1 MGERKRARPF
11 VATISFFTAALC
23 VMTEQ
28 RFFVSRFF
36 LVYGLVMVIAV
47 TVTALF
53 MGWFTYF
60 IGAQS
65 DGSPLI
71 LTILGIFSA
80 FCGVASLVLWTKIL
94 ALIRRRA
101 EPVIS
106 FKADSVT
113 YQTNTGEM
121 VSIPLSEI
129 WGVEVE
135 SLSPEYGGGNILIRR
150 SNSQIDKIYHNN
162 LGASYKEVFLA
173 FKERAPHLRQPYS
186 TVWRLNR
193 AVQQSR

>member
-1 MGERKRARPF
+1 
-11 VATISFFTAALC
+11 
-23 VMTEQ
+23 MTEQ

-47 TVTALF
+47 TVAALY
-53 MGWFTYF
+53 MGWLTFF

-65 DGSPLI
+65 DGLPLI
-71 LTILGIFSA
+71 LIILGVFSA
-80 FCGVASLVLWTKIL
+80 FCGVASLVIWTKVL

-101 EPVIS
+101 EPLIS

-121 VSIPLSEI
+121 VSILLSEI

-135 SLSPEYGGGNILIRR
+135 SLSPEYGGGHILIRR
-150 SNSQIDKIYHNN
+150 SNSQIDKIYIYN

-173 FKERAPHLRQPYS
+173 FKVRAPHLRQPYG
-186 TVWRLNR
+186 TVWRLKR
-193 AVQQSR
+193 AA